1 MRKATRKTLNR
12 FMAGIQTPAEARI
25 AARTIRADWQEF
37 LDRSDFEFA
46 QDALSKELVSLE
58 DAGYEEKDTRAI
70 FGFEPDAVSSGVWG
84 TMDHF
89 YEEEACEFTVG

>member
-1 MRKATRKTLNR
+1 MRKATRKIINR
-12 FMAGIQTPAEARI
+12 VTAGIQTREDALI
-25 AARTIRADWQEF
+25 AARIIKADWQEF
-37 LDRSDFEFA
+37 LDRADFEFG

-58 DAGYEEKDTRAI
+58 DAGFEEKDSRAV

-84 TMDHF
+84 AMDHF